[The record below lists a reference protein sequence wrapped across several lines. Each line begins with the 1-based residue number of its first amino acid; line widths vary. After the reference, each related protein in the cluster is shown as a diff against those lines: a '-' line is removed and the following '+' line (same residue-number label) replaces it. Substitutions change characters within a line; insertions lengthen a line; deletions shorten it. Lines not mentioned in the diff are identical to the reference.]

1 MKNAVATQPQ
11 SNVTVLS
18 QSPDSFI
25 VQAIQSNAP
34 VETLEKLM
42 MLKERYDASEAKKA
56 YIQAMQKFQTVKP
69 ELKRTSNVKFSTSKG
84 TTEYNFCS
92 LSDIEKALKVPLS
105 ECGLTYR
112 FENTSNEGAFGV
124 RCIVTHIQG
133 HSECTEMSAPA
144 DSSGN
149 KNAIQAIGSTS
160 SYLMRYTLIAAFAL
174 TTADDD
180 DDGASNSEL
189 PLKRLIDQSKIL
201 HNLDTLRA
209 VVGLKEALAEE
220 EYSSAA
226 MYMHHL
232 GQDVISALWIAPTKG
247 GIFTTE
253 EIARIKCDECAAK
266 RSEYAMAQEAAKQN
280 N

>member
-1 MKNAVATQPQ
+1 MKNAVATQQQ

-25 VQAIQSNAP
+25 VQAIQNNAP

-42 MLKERYDASEAKKA
+42 LLKERYEAGEAKKA
-56 YIQAMQKFQTVKP
+56 YIQAMQNFQTVKP
-69 ELKRTSNVKFSTSKG
+69 DLKRTSEVKFSTSKG
-84 TTEYNFCS
+84 TTEYKFCS
-92 LSDIEKALKVPLS
+92 LSDIEKALKGPLS

-112 FENTSNEGAFGV
+112 FENTNTDGTFGV
-124 RCIVTHIQG
+124 RCIVTHVQG
-133 HSECTEMSAPA
+133 HSECTEMAAPA
-144 DSSGN
+144 DTSGN

-160 SYLMRYTLIAAFAL
+160 TYLMRYTLIAAFAL
-174 TTADDD
+174 TTADED

-189 PLKRLIDQSKIL
+189 PLIRLISQSQAL

-209 VVGLKEALAEE
+209 VVSLKEALAEE

-226 MYMHHL
+226 MYLHHL
-232 GQDVISALWIAPTKG
+232 GQEVVSALWIAPTKG

-253 EIARIKCDECAAK
+253 EIARIKSNECAAK
-266 RSEYAMAQEAAKQN
+266 RTEYAMAQEAAKAQ
-280 N
+280 